1 MRSSATAGVGRSEAV
16 RRLRTADCDPV
27 DAAVRHRWTA
37 ARLVGGAASLI
48 RGLARLL
55 AGRRRRR
62 RARLQGWMTMDPR
75 VLADI
80 GVTRADLHAVLYAG
94 VPIERLGARPA
105 SGSGR
110 AAMAKPCRRPCL
122 RLVVADDLDEAA

>member
-1 MRSSATAGVGRSEAV
+1 MRSSTTAGTGRSEAA
-16 RRLRTADCDPV
+16 RRLRTADSDPV
-27 DAAVRHRWTA
+27 GAPRRRWTA
-37 ARLVGGAASLI
+37 ARLVGGAACLI

-62 RARLQGWMTMDPR
+62 RPRLQGWMTMDPR

-80 GVTRADLHAVLYAG
+80 GVTRADVQAVLYAG

-105 SGSGR
+105 NRSGR
-110 AAMAKPCRRPCL
+110 AVLATTCRPAPRL
-122 RLVVADDLDEAA
+122 RLVAADDLDEAA

>member
-1 MRSSATAGVGRSEAV
+1 MQSSTTAGAGRSEAA
-16 RRLRTADCDPV
+16 RRLRSVDCDSIET
-27 DAAVRHRWTA
+27 VRPPSMA
-37 ARLVGGAASLI
+37 ARLVGGAASLN

-75 VLADI
+75 DI
-80 GVTRADLHAVLYAG
+80 GVTRTDLQAVLYAG

-110 AAMAKPCRRPCL
+110 AAAMAKPCRRPCL
-122 RLVVADDLDEAA
+122 RLVVADDLDQAA

>member
-1 MRSSATAGVGRSEAV
+1 MQSSTTAGAERSEAA
-16 RRLRTADCDPV
+16 RRLRSADCDAIGTVLPPSM
-27 DAAVRHRWTA
+27 A
-37 ARLVGGAASLI
+37 ARLVAGAANLI

-62 RARLQGWMTMDPR
+62 RPRLQGWTTMDPR

-80 GVTRADLHAVLYAG
+80 GVTRADVQAVLYAG

-105 SGSGR
+105 SRSVC
-110 AAMAKPCRRPCL
+110 AVVAKPCRRAPCL
-122 RLVVADDLDEAA
+122 RLAVADDLDRAA